1 MADNRLR
8 VIQPRTNDVRWNWE
22 TLKSGFQIKNY
33 LTSLEN
39 EHIMMYTLLLG
50 CWLLG
55 KTTKKQINTFF
66 HGYPE
71 KRVTDL
77 FLSFFLWL
85 LGSGEFS
92 FPHFLV
98 LLSLSTSCGPPVSH
112 EAPSH
117 FSAAPQALMAL
128 VTAMRPGARGPPRRS
143 RKRKRCRARCH
154 SLKRI
159 KKVGI
164 YFATVVKT
172 MEVTTMPRLPID
184 K

>member
-1 MADNRLR
+1 MKLGNFEIWVSNQELPDITQKWAH
-8 VIQPRTNDVRWNWE
+8 NDVYIAFG
-22 TLKSGFQIKNY
+22 L
-33 LTSLEN
+33 LTSGQDYKETN
-39 EHIMMYTLLLG
+39 QYI
-50 CWLLG
+50 
-55 KTTKKQINTFF
+55 F

-77 FLSFFLWL
+77 FLSFFSLITWKWWIPI
-85 LGSGEFS
+85 S
-92 FPHFLV
+92 
-98 LLSLSTSCGPPVSH
+98 SLSCSSLSVNFLRSPVSH

-159 KKVGI
+159 KKVGT